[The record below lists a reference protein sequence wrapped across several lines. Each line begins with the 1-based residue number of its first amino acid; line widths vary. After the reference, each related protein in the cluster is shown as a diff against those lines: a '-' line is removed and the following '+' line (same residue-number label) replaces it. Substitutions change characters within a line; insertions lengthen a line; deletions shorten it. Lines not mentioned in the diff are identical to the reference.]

1 MILPHGVDVPALLV
15 ACALVGRVLLSV
27 LPPGL
32 PGRHAPAE
40 LPATWAA
47 SHLLGAFALS
57 LEASLLALLRAD
69 VSLPLFFA
77 PWILLALARFAT
89 LPGAMVP
96 RHPLPREPAGPLPLA
111 LFVIAVGLV
120 VAATILAGGQGAE
133 NARRTA
139 GATRFFGRLVARAPD
154 SLDVG
159 AWGAADALAL
169 LALASHALAQARRAP
184 ITRAVVVLVLASAI
198 AAAIHWDVAR
208 SFALPLA
215 VGGGAALGIPW
226 LRRADRRAGA
236 LSVLAFASAALLGP
250 REALFG
256 IAGIAALW
264 IHTAVPSRRQVA
276 IFAACTFLPAAA
288 LGWLHLDHPP
298 QIEDVLPGIG
308 ALSLFVV
315 TLALATRHR
324 LVLARGGS
332 DADTVRLGA
341 PMLRDALL
349 LAILPPICRGEIE
362 TAGHVAATLLEL
374 APIAI
379 VEAGI
384 LLGRA
389 ESTAR

>member
-1 MILPHGVDVPALLV
+1 MILPHGVDGPALLV

-32 PGRHAPAE
+32 PGRHAPTE

-47 SHLLGAFALS
+47 SHLLGGFALS
-57 LEASLLALLRAD
+57 LEGSVLALLHAE

-96 RHPLPREPAGPLPLA
+96 RHPLPQEPIGPVAFA
-111 LFVIAVGLV
+111 LFVAAAALV
-120 VAATILAGGQGAE
+120 LGAALFDHGQA
-133 NARRTA
+133 
-139 GATRFFGRLVARAPD
+139 
-154 SLDVG
+154 SS
-159 AWGAADALAL
+159 AADALAL
-169 LALASHALAQARRAP
+169 LALASHGLATARRAP
-184 ITRAVVVLVLASAI
+184 ITRAVAVLVLAAAI
-198 AAAIHWDVAR
+198 AASIHWSVAR
-208 SFALPLA
+208 VFAVPLA
-215 VGGGAALGIPW
+215 VGGGAALGVPW

-236 LSVLAFASAALLGP
+236 LSVVAFSSAALLGP

-264 IHTAVPSRRQVA
+264 IHTAPPSRRAVA
-276 IFAACTFLPAAA
+276 NFAAWTFLPAAA
-288 LGWLHLDHPP
+288 LGWLHRAPDLE
-298 QIEDVLPGIG
+298 IEAVLPPIG
-308 ALSLFVV
+308 ALSLVGV

-332 DADTVRLGA
+332 DADSARLGA

-349 LAILPPICRGEIE
+349 LSILPPICRGEIE
-362 TAGHVAATLLEL
+362 TAGHVAATLLEV

-389 ESTAR
+389 ETTAR